1 MARTKEQNNAQA
13 SLIRA
18 RSSNRLD
25 RQTTVSHT
33 RIMKIP
39 LARAD
44 PLGEALHFLRMS
56 GVMYCR
62 SEFTAPW
69 ALSLPALE
77 DCLMFHV
84 VTSGRCV
91 LEVKGS
97 DDHVLQPGDFALVPH
112 GAGHQLSSEPGV
124 PAAKLFDLPREQVSD
139 RYEILR
145 HGGGGAP
152 TTVICGAVRF
162 DHPAA
167 HRLVTLLP
175 KVISVDAWNSPELE
189 WIQST
194 LRLMAVEA
202 KEQRPGGETVITRL
216 ADILVIQAIRSWIAK
231 DPAAR
236 TGWLGALQDKQ
247 IGHAIALVHR
257 EPARPW
263 TVESLANEVA
273 MSRSAFAAR
282 FTELVGEP
290 AMHYVARWR
299 MHVALTW
306 LKEEDAPVSEMA
318 SRLGYESEA
327 AFSRAFKRFLG
338 FPPGAVRRASGRP
351 IAAPSIPR
359 SAVRFATAPAAR
371 TPAASATGRVTHRVY
386 ASASHSRGRRRR

>member
-1 MARTKEQNNAQA
+1 
-13 SLIRA
+13 
-18 RSSNRLD
+18 
-25 RQTTVSHT
+25 
-33 RIMKIP
+33 MKIP
-39 LARAD
+39 LVARD

-69 ALSLPALE
+69 ALALPAFE

-84 VTSGRCV
+84 LTSGRCV
-91 LEVKGS
+91 LQVEGCE
-97 DDHVLQPGDFALVPH
+97 DRVLQPGAFALVPH
-112 GAGHQLSSEPGV
+112 GAGHRLVSEPGI

-152 TTVICGAVRF
+152 ATVICGVVRF
-162 DHPAA
+162 EHPAA
-167 HRLVTLLP
+167 DRLIRLLP
-175 KVISVDAWNSPELE
+175 GVIAVDVWSSPELE
-189 WIQST
+189 WIQSA
-194 LRLMAVEA
+194 LRLMAAEA
-202 KEQRPGGETVITRL
+202 RELRPGGETVITRL
-216 ADILVIQAIRSWIAK
+216 ADILVIQAIRSWIAT

-236 TGWLGALQDKQ
+236 TGWLGALRDKH

-257 EPARPW
+257 EPARAW

-306 LKEEDAPVSEMA
+306 LKDDDTSVSEMA

-338 FPPGAVRRASGRP
+338 FSPGAVRRASGTP
-351 IAAPSIPR
+351 LGTEAPP
-359 SAVRFATAPAAR
+359 VLLATE
-371 TPAASATGRVTHRVY
+371 
-386 ASASHSRGRRRR
+386 SRGKPRPARALETVSHR